1 MRAGRD
7 VSEMPFRMT
16 LTDNSEDT
24 TDDDKEL
31 IVPDRIEA
39 RKVIED
45 SGDPVGL
52 KLYVVTSVAR
62 GLDAV
67 LEHLQDHSAY
77 LRELEDR
84 GVLFAAGPLWTDDG
98 DYFEGDGML
107 IYRAGSVVEAQA
119 IADADPMHA
128 SGARTYRI
136 RPWFIHDG
144 NIGMRLI
151 LSQSRHELL

>member
-1 MRAGRD
+1 M
-7 VSEMPFRMT
+7 EP
-16 LTDNSEDT
+16 
-24 TDDDKEL
+24 
-31 IVPDRIEA
+31 IVPDRLES
-39 RKVIED
+39 RKVIQD
-45 SGDPVGL
+45 FGGPGGL
-52 KLYVVTSVAR
+52 TLYVVTSVAQ

-67 LEHLQDHSAY
+67 QAHIEDHLGY

-98 DYFEGDGML
+98 DYFEGDGLL

-136 RPWFIHDG
+136 RPWFVHDG
-144 NIGMRLI
+144 TIANRL
-151 LSQSRHELL
+151 S